1 MKSWS
6 VKLVLRVAT
15 LHFSNATA
23 VDTTKKLAAPRIV
36 GGKDVSKYTKQS
48 THSKDHMMKSL
59 RRELD
64 EVKYA
69 IKGKTVMNLNGMLK
83 RTDSPFT
90 ASVLECPLPRSSKEE
105 VELHPT
111 GDARGQ
117 DPNAN

>member
-1 MKSWS
+1 
-6 VKLVLRVAT
+6 
-15 LHFSNATA
+15 
-23 VDTTKKLAAPRIV
+23 
-36 GGKDVSKYTKQS
+36 
-48 THSKDHMMKSL
+48 MMKSL

-69 IKGKTVMNLNGMLK
+69 IKGKAAMNLIGMLK

-90 ASVLECPLPRSSKEE
+90 ASVLGCPLPRSSKEE